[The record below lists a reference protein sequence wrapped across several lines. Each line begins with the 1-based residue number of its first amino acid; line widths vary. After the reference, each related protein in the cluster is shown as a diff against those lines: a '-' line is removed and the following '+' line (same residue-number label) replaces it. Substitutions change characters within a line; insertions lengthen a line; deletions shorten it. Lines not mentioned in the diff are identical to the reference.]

1 MRLGSLSYF
10 FRQASR
16 NMTQNRLVHALCMGT
31 MVISMLILGGFCL
44 VFVNVSAW
52 IQGWDETW
60 SMSIYLLDDVSDDQR
75 QALTS
80 YLSRL
85 PSAEIKEFIS
95 KDAALREFK
104 HILGPRASLL
114 EGLEANPFPA
124 SIEVAFSK
132 GATQSHDLHAVQ
144 DEIERMA
151 GVEEVQFSEE
161 WLGRFESFIHMARV
175 FGLVVVG
182 LLCVGV
188 LFIISNTI
196 KLTIYSRREEIEVMK
211 MVGAT
216 DWFIRVP
223 FLVEG
228 FLQGLISGTLSIAI
242 LFLLYFGLSVK
253 KAQWFG
259 LAGLG
264 VNFLPLEY
272 TLFIVIL
279 CTLLGLFG
287 SFVAI
292 GRFFDV

>member
-1 MRLGSLSYF
+1 
-10 FRQASR
+10 
-16 NMTQNRLVHALCMGT
+16 MTQNRVVHALSMGT

-60 SMSIYLLDDVSDDQR
+60 SMSVYLRDDVSDDQR
-75 QALTS
+75 QALAS
-80 YLSRL
+80 YLNSL
-85 PSAEIKEFIS
+85 PSAELKRFIS

-104 HILGPRASLL
+104 HMLGPQASLL
-114 EGLEANPFPA
+114 DGLETNPLPA
-124 SIEVAFSK
+124 SFEVAFRK
-132 GATQSHDLHAVQ
+132 GADKSPDLHVVQ
-144 DEIERMA
+144 DEIEHMA

-161 WLGRFESFIHMARV
+161 WLGRFESFLHMARI
-175 FGLVVVG
+175 FGLVVAG

-196 KLTIYSRREEIEVMK
+196 KLTIYSRRDEIEVMK

-228 FLQGLISGTLSIAI
+228 LLQGIISGAISITI
-242 LFLLYFGLSVK
+242 LFLFYLGLTMK

-259 LAGLG
+259 FAGLG
-264 VNFLPLEY
+264 VDFLPLEY
-272 TLFIVIL
+272 ALYIVFL
-279 CTLLGLFG
+279 CMMLGLFG

>member
-1 MRLGSLSYF
+1 
-10 FRQASR
+10 
-16 NMTQNRLVHALCMGT
+16 MGT

-60 SMSIYLLDDVSDDQR
+60 SMSIYLRDDVSDEER
-75 QALTS
+75 QALIS
-80 YLSRL
+80 YLIRL
-85 PSAEIKEFIS
+85 PSAEIKKFIS

-114 EGLEANPFPA
+114 DGLEVNPFPA

-132 GATQSHDLHAVQ
+132 GATQSQDLHAVQ

-228 FLQGLISGTLSIAI
+228 FLQGLISGALSIAI
-242 LFLLYFGLSVK
+242 LFLIYFGLSVK

-264 VNFLPLEY
+264 VDFLPLEY
-272 TLFIVIL
+272 TLFVVIL
-279 CTLLGLFG
+279 STFLGLFG

>member
-1 MRLGSLSYF
+1 MI
-10 FRQASR
+10 
-16 NMTQNRLVHALCMGT
+16 
-31 MVISMLILGGFCL
+31 ISMLILGGFCL

-60 SMSIYLLDDVSDDQR
+60 SMSVYLRDDVSDDQR
-75 QALTS
+75 QALAS
-80 YLSRL
+80 YLNHL
-85 PSAEIKEFIS
+85 PSAEIKRFIS

-104 HILGPRASLL
+104 RILGPQASLL
-114 EGLEANPFPA
+114 DGLQTNPLPA
-124 SIEVAFSK
+124 SFEVGFRR
-132 GATQSHDLHAVQ
+132 GATKSQDLYVVQ
-144 DEIERMA
+144 EEIERMA
-151 GVEEVQFSEE
+151 GVAEVQFSEE

-196 KLTIYSRREEIEVMK
+196 KLTIYSRRDEIEVMK

-228 FLQGLISGTLSIAI
+228 LLQGMISGALSIAT
-242 LFLLYFGLSVK
+242 LFLFYYGLTIK

-259 LAGLG
+259 FAGLG
-264 VNFLPLEY
+264 LDFLPLEY
-272 TLFIVIL
+272 TLCIVIL
-279 CTLLGLFG
+279 CMVLGLFG

>member
-44 VFVNVSAW
+44 IFVNVSAW

-60 SMSIYLLDDVSDDQR
+60 SMSIYLRDDVSDDQR

-114 EGLEANPFPA
+114 DGLEANPFPA

-132 GATQSHDLHAVQ
+132 GTTQSQDLHAVQ

-175 FGLVVVG
+175 FGFVVVG

-264 VNFLPLEY
+264 VDFLPLEY

-279 CTLLGLFG
+279 CMLLGLFG

>member
-1 MRLGSLSYF
+1 LLSYF
-10 FRQASR
+10 FRQAAR
-16 NMTQNRLVHALCMGT
+16 NMTQNRVVHALCMGT

-60 SMSIYLLDDVSDDQR
+60 SMSVYLRDDVSDDQR
-75 QALTS
+75 QALVS
-80 YLSRL
+80 YLKRL
-85 PSAEIKEFIS
+85 PSAEIKRFIS
-95 KDAALREFK
+95 KNAALQEFK
-104 HILGPRASLL
+104 HMLGPQASLL
-114 EGLEANPFPA
+114 DGLETNPLPA
-124 SIEVAFSK
+124 SFEVAFKK
-132 GATQSHDLHAVQ
+132 GVNKSLDFHVIQ
-144 DEIERMA
+144 DEIDHMA

-161 WLGRFESFIHMARV
+161 WLGRFESFLHMARI
-175 FGLVVVG
+175 FGLVVAG

-196 KLTIYSRREEIEVMK
+196 KLTIYSRRDEIEVMK

-228 FLQGLISGTLSIAI
+228 LLQGIISGAISITI
-242 LFLLYFGLSVK
+242 LFLFYFGVTMK

-259 LAGLG
+259 FAGLG
-264 VNFLPLEY
+264 VDFLPLEY
-272 TLFIVIL
+272 ALYIVVL
-279 CTLLGLFG
+279 CTMLGLFG

-292 GRFFDV
+292 GRFFDI

>member
-44 VFVNVSAW
+44 IFVNVSAW
-52 IQGWDETW
+52 IQGWDENW
-60 SMSIYLLDDVSDDQR
+60 SMSIYLRDDVSDDQR

-85 PSAEIKEFIS
+85 PSAEIKEFVS

-114 EGLEANPFPA
+114 DGLEANPFPA

-132 GATQSHDLHAVQ
+132 GATQSQDLHAVQ

-175 FGLVVVG
+175 FGLVVVA

-228 FLQGLISGTLSIAI
+228 FLQGLISGALSIAI

-264 VNFLPLEY
+264 VDFLPLEY
-272 TLFIVIL
+272 TLFVVIL

>member
-1 MRLGSLSYF
+1 MRFGLLSYF
-10 FRQASR
+10 FRQAAR

-60 SMSIYLLDDVSDDQR
+60 TMSVYLRDNVSDDQR

-80 YLSRL
+80 YLNRL
-85 PSAEIKEFIS
+85 PSAEIKRFIS
-95 KDAALREFK
+95 KDAALQEFK
-104 HILGPRASLL
+104 HMLGPQASLL
-114 EGLEANPFPA
+114 DGLETNPLPA
-124 SIEVAFSK
+124 SFEVTFRKDADK
-132 GATQSHDLHAVQ
+132 SHDLYVVQ
-144 DEIERMA
+144 EEIEHMA

-161 WLGRFESFIHMARV
+161 WLGRFESFI

-182 LLCVGV
+182 LLCIGV

-196 KLTIYSRREEIEVMK
+196 KLTIYSRRDEIEVMK

-228 FLQGLISGTLSIAI
+228 LLQGIISGAISIAI
-242 LFLLYFGLSVK
+242 LFLFYFGLTMK
-253 KAQWFG
+253 KAQWLGF
-259 LAGLG
+259 AGLG
-264 VNFLPLEY
+264 VDFLPLEY
-272 TLFIVIL
+272 TLYIIIL
-279 CTLLGLFG
+279 CMMLGLFG

-292 GRFFDV
+292 GRSFDV

>member
-1 MRLGSLSYF
+1 MRLGLLSYF
-10 FRQASR
+10 LRQAAR
-16 NMTQNRLVHALCMGT
+16 NMTQNRLVHVLCMGT
-31 MVISMLILGGFCL
+31 MIISMLILGGFCL

-60 SMSIYLLDDVSDDQR
+60 SMSVYLRDDVSDDQR
-75 QALTS
+75 QALAS
-80 YLSRL
+80 YLNHL
-85 PSAEIKEFIS
+85 PSAEIKRFIS

-104 HILGPRASLL
+104 RILGPQASLL
-114 EGLEANPFPA
+114 DGLQTNPLPA
-124 SIEVAFSK
+124 SFEVGFSR
-132 GATQSHDLHAVQ
+132 GAAKSQDLYVVQ
-144 DEIERMA
+144 EEIERMA
-151 GVEEVQFSEE
+151 GVAEVQFSEE

-196 KLTIYSRREEIEVMK
+196 KLTIYSRRDEIEVMK

-228 FLQGLISGTLSIAI
+228 LLQGMISGALSIAT
-242 LFLLYFGLSVK
+242 LFLFYYGLTIK

-259 LAGLG
+259 FAGLG
-264 VNFLPLEY
+264 LDFLPLEY
-272 TLFIVIL
+272 TLCIVIL
-279 CTLLGLFG
+279 CMVLGLFG

>member
-1 MRLGSLSYF
+1 MRLGLFSYF
-10 FRQASR
+10 LRQSAR
-16 NMTQNRLVHALCMGT
+16 NLSQNRLVHALCMGT

-44 VFVNVSAW
+44 VYVNVSAW
-52 IQGWDETW
+52 IQGWDESW
-60 SMSIYLLDDVSDDQR
+60 SMSVYLRDDVSDHQR
-75 QALTS
+75 QALAA
-80 YLSRL
+80 YLSHL
-85 PSAEIKEFIS
+85 PSAEIKRFIS

-104 HILGPRASLL
+104 RILGPQASLL
-114 EGLEANPFPA
+114 DGLENNPLPA
-124 SIEVAFSK
+124 SFEVVFRKDAAK
-132 GATQSHDLHAVQ
+132 RQDLYVVR

-151 GVEEVQFSEE
+151 GVEEVQYSEE
-161 WLGRFESFIHMARV
+161 WLGRLESFIHMARA
-175 FGLVVVG
+175 FGLVVGG

-228 FLQGLISGTLSIAI
+228 LLQGMISGALSIAI
-242 LFLLYFGLSVK
+242 LFLFYYGLTIK
-253 KAQWFG
+253 KVPWFG
-259 LAGLG
+259 FAGLG
-264 VNFLPLEY
+264 VDFLPLEY
-272 TLFIVIL
+272 TLYIVIL
-279 CTLLGLFG
+279 CMVLGIFG

>member
-1 MRLGSLSYF
+1 MRLGMSSYY
-10 FRQASR
+10 FRQAAR

-60 SMSIYLLDDVSDDQR
+60 SMSIYLRDDVTGDQR
-75 QALTS
+75 DALAS
-80 YLSRL
+80 YLNHL
-85 PSAEIKEFIS
+85 PSAEIKRFIS

-104 HILGPRASLL
+104 RILGPQASLL
-114 EGLEANPFPA
+114 DGLEANPLPA
-124 SIEVAFSK
+124 SFEVAFK
-132 GATQSHDLHAVQ
+132 KEATKSEDFYLVKN
-144 DEIERMA
+144 EIERMA
-151 GVEEVQFSEE
+151 GVEEVQYSEE

-175 FGLVVVG
+175 LGFVAGG

-216 DWFIRVP
+216 DWFIRMP

-228 FLQGLISGTLSIAI
+228 LLQGMISGALSIAV
-242 LFLLYFGLSVK
+242 LFLFYYGLTIK

-259 LAGLG
+259 FAGLG
-264 VNFLPLEY
+264 VDFLPLEY
-272 TLFIVIL
+272 TLYIVIL
-279 CTLLGLFG
+279 CMMLGLFG

>member
-1 MRLGSLSYF
+1 MRLGLFSYL
-10 FRQASR
+10 FRQAAR

-60 SMSIYLLDDVSDDQR
+60 SMSIYLRDDVSDDQR
-75 QALTS
+75 EALAS
-80 YLSRL
+80 YLNHL
-85 PSAEIKEFIS
+85 PSAEIKRYIS

-104 HILGPRASLL
+104 RILGPQARLL
-114 EGLEANPFPA
+114 DGLETNPLPA
-124 SIEVAFSK
+124 SFEVAFKKEATKSK
-132 GATQSHDLHAVQ
+132 DFYLVKN
-144 DEIERMA
+144 EIERMA
-151 GVEEVQFSEE
+151 GVEEVQYSEE

-175 FGLVVVG
+175 LGLVVGG

-216 DWFIRVP
+216 DWFIRMP

-228 FLQGLISGTLSIAI
+228 LLQGMISGALSIAI
-242 LFLLYFGLSVK
+242 LFLFYYGLTIE

-259 LAGLG
+259 FAGLG
-264 VNFLPLEY
+264 VDFLPLEY
-272 TLFIVIL
+272 TLYMVIL
-279 CTLLGLFG
+279 CMMLGLFG